1 MIKVLHD
8 INEILEDELAD
19 HGELRNGEEDQM
31 AIDSPLLEMDTT
43 EDEIKEV
50 RKETEAFLQQINDIE
65 SVPPPIETC
74 LPCVA
79 NFRNISLMHYSP
91 CFSSDP
97 VLLEN
102 GVQFHS
108 DVGTCMGSIKALT
121 S

>member
-1 MIKVLHD
+1 MIKVLRD
-8 INEILEDELAD
+8 INEILEDKLAD

-43 EDEIKEV
+43 EDEIEAL
-50 RKETEAFLQQINDIE
+50 RKETEAQQINDIE

-108 DVGTCMGSIKALT
+108 DVGSCMRSVKALT